1 MRLSQKV
8 EHDGKYDDGD
18 KDDNEKDD
26 DDDDDDDV
34 EKIRQTSN
42 QLCS

>member
-18 KDDNEKDD
+18 KDDNDKDD

>member
-18 KDDNEKDD
+18 KDDNDK